1 MFLLAPRPIAI
12 TLCLSKYRRL
22 WCSKVVEAPRSTV
35 GKSAAPDPAA
45 AARAWRIRASAAAK
59 ILIQRALYD
68 GHQHRI
74 VKSSLPAIEWRCR
87 MRLRCRGINLVVERH
102 QLRFRSAVVRA
113 YGAVRQG
120 GAEQQAA
127 QSHRGGGSKVLAHVA
142 LLEPSFRTKV

>member
-12 TLCLSKYRRL
+12 TLFLSKYRRL

-102 QLRFRSAVVRA
+102 QLRFRSAVVRPTVQSA
-113 YGAVRQG
+113 RAVLSSR
-120 GAEQQAA
+120 
-127 QSHRGGGSKVLAHVA
+127 L
-142 LLEPSFRTKV
+142 PSLIAV

>member
-12 TLCLSKYRRL
+12 TLFLSKYRRL

-74 VKSSLPAIEWRCR
+74 VKSSLPAMLWN
-87 MRLRCRGINLVVERH
+87 GTSSV
-102 QLRFRSAVVRA
+102 F
-113 YGAVRQG
+113 G
-120 GAEQQAA
+120 
-127 QSHRGGGSKVLAHVA
+127 VL
-142 LLEPSFRTKV
+142 

>member
-12 TLCLSKYRRL
+12 TLFLSKYRRL

-74 VKSSLPAIEWRCR
+74 VKSSLPAIEWRWR
-87 MRLRCRGINLVVERH
+87 ER
-102 QLRFRSAVVRA
+102 FW
-113 YGAVRQG
+113 
-120 GAEQQAA
+120 
-127 QSHRGGGSKVLAHVA
+127 RGGLQLVGERGQARVA
-142 LLEPSFRTKV
+142 RGVV